1 MPYAALIGTVVKLVG
16 GAGGAYLQGRAGDI
30 QKKELQRVADIPGVD
45 PNAVYSTALG
55 ANQAANPQAQAIA
68 SQQNTF
74 NQSELDKQLAQEIP
88 GYQGGQAQRTQNAIS
103 ELHGEIPLDVS
114 QQVQRNTASQA
125 ASGGY
130 VGSPFARALNA
141 RDLGKTSLDLTN
153 LGGQNFASIIGSTPR
168 APLVTSGSL
177 LDIDPKT
184 DLALQ
189 DHERSQR
196 LDILLKR
203 AGVGGQTQAWA
214 NYLGAASGTAGNAAQ
229 GVAAGS
235 PGFGS
240 ALGLG

>member
-45 PNAVYSTALG
+45 PNSVYKTTLD
-55 ANQAANPQAQAIA
+55 ANQKYNPQAEAIA
-68 SQQNTF
+68 GQQNTF
-74 NQSELDKQLAQEIP
+74 NQSEIDRQLAQEIP
-88 GYQGGQAQRTQNAIS
+88 GYQGGQAQRTQNALS
-103 ELHGEIPLDVS
+103 ELKGEIPLDVS
-114 QQVQRNTASQA
+114 QQVQRNTAAQA
-125 ASGGY
+125 QDGGY
-130 VGSPFARALNA
+130 GGSPFSRALTA
-141 RDLGKTSLDLTN
+141 RDLGQTSLDLTN
-153 LGGQNFASIIGSTPR
+153 LGGRNFASIIGSTPMAQR
-168 APLVTSGSL
+168 VTSGSL

-203 AGVGGQTQAWA
+203 AGVPGQTQAWA

-229 GVAAGS
+229 GLAAGS
-235 PGFGS
+235 AGFGS
-240 ALGLG
+240 SLGLG